1 MFSKVLLLLSLFTFL
16 KILVQYFP
24 TDILPQTTE
33 DPRIQ
38 AVFDFVKQGEAK
50 MGLAMQEM
58 DWGNSCEGQSRES
71 RHCQKE
77 LSDHAAGL
85 TSVLK

>member
-1 MFSKVLLLLSLFTFL
+1 MFSKVLLLLSLSTFL
-16 KILVQYFP
+16 RICFEYFP

-38 AVFDFVKQGEAK
+38 AVLDFLKQGETR

-58 DWGNSCEGQSRES
+58 NWGNSYEEQSGES
-71 RHCQKE
+71 RHCQKK
-77 LSDHAAGL
+77 LSGHAAGL
-85 TSVLK
+85 TSMLK